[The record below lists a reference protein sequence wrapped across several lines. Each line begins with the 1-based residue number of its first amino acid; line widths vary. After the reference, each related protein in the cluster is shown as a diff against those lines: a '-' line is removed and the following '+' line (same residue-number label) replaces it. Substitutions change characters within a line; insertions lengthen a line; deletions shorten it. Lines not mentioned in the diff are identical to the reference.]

1 MRSTPLGHGA
11 YDLTVLDEKLFGKQV
26 SSEEIEKVIFE
37 LNKSEYWIPAFP
49 NDGRASNGCLIMGV
63 LLFWVSVFLILG
75 GIHQVMGTSSILVTA
90 CVLLLAY
97 IAAKGAYY
105 WAQNPI
111 GDEYLM
117 KREKAFIDIAER
129 FNSENAAKS
138 FKIEVGQYGAY
149 IALRFSTPVK
159 QLGSMLMNYQRTYK
173 HQKEEDISKNHHEDA
188 LL

>member
-1 MRSTPLGHGA
+1 MHSTALGHGA
-11 YDLTVLDEKLFGKQV
+11 YDLTVLDEKVFDKQV
-26 SSEEIEKVIFE
+26 SSEEIEKVIYE

-49 NDGRASNGCLIMGV
+49 NDGRASNGCLIIGV
-63 LLFWVSVFLILG
+63 LLFWVAVFLILG
-75 GIHQVMGTSSILVTA
+75 GIHQVTSISSNVVTV

-105 WAQNPI
+105 WAHNPI

-129 FNSENAAKS
+129 FNSENAEKS
-138 FKIEVGQYGAY
+138 FKIEVGRYGAY
-149 IALRFSTPVK
+149 IALRFSAPVK
-159 QLGSMLMNYQRTYK
+159 KLGAMLMHYQRTYK
-173 HQKEEDISKNHHEDA
+173 HQKEEDISKKHHKDD